1 MAALQAL
8 DVVVQRWLQTEY
20 PFGPSA
26 VAFKTEARTL
36 FALKKTCKRLN
47 AHDSTEWEL
56 GEDGVCFCYAE
67 ALEEA
72 KFDDPERAC
81 PQPLEH
87 WDRYCEFFPNDETS
101 SGDDSFPFRD
111 IDS

>member
-26 VAFKTEARTL
+26 VAFKTEARTF
-36 FALKKTCKRLN
+36 FALKKTYRRLN
-47 AHDSTEWEL
+47 AHDSLEWEMQ
-56 GEDGVCFCYAE
+56 DGGVLFSFYE

-72 KFDDPERAC
+72 RYADPETLQR
-81 PQPLEH
+81 
-87 WDRYCEFFPNDETS
+87 
-101 SGDDSFPFRD
+101 FR
-111 IDS
+111 